1 VATIHASEAKE
12 NPVPAK
18 SRPRHTPLLLFGRN
32 FFKHP
37 RMLGSVIPSSRFLI
51 NQVLEPVDWDKA
63 RVLVEFGPGVG
74 TITNQILKRMNPSAR
89 LIAIEMNQDF
99 VKYLRESIHDP
110 RFEVVNGSAA
120 DIGTVLAERGLAS
133 ADYVFSGIPFSTM
146 PEEVRAS
153 IVQST
158 ADAVSKDGAFV
169 VYQFSPK
176 VRSYLERAFGSVET
190 SFEPLNVPPAQI
202 FVCRPQRN
210 GRHR

>member
-1 VATIHASEAKE
+1 MPSKSRSRH
-12 NPVPAK
+12 NPV
-18 SRPRHTPLLLFGRN
+18 LLFGRN
-32 FFKHP
+32 FLKHP

-51 NQVLEPVDWDKA
+51 QQVLAPVDWNRA

-74 TITNQILKRMNPSAR
+74 TITKDILKKMHPQAR

-99 VKYLRESIHDP
+99 VGYLRETIHDP

-120 DIGTVLAERGLAS
+120 DIGTVLADRGLGS

-146 PEEVRAS
+146 PEDVRVS

-176 VRSYLERAFGSVET
+176 VRSYLERAFASVDVG
-190 SFEPLNVPPAQI
+190 FQALNVPPAQV
-202 FVCRPQRN
+202 FVCRPHRN
-210 GRHR
+210 GNGRGK

>member
-1 VATIHASEAKE
+1 M
-12 NPVPAK
+12 PAK
-18 SRPRHTPLLLFGRN
+18 SRARHTPLLLFGRN
-32 FFKHP
+32 FLKHP

-51 NQVLEPVDWDKA
+51 NQVLEPVDWAKA

-74 TITNQILKRMNPSAR
+74 TITTEILKRMNPSAR

-120 DIGTVLAERGLAS
+120 DIGKVLAERGLAS

-146 PEEVRAS
+146 PEEVRVS

-158 ADAVSKDGAFV
+158 ADAVSSDGAFV

-176 VRSYLERAFGSVET
+176 VRGYLERAFGSVET
-190 SFEPLNVPPAQI
+190 GFQPLNVPPAQI
-202 FVCRPQRN
+202 FVCRPRRN
-210 GRHR
+210 GKH

>member
-1 VATIHASEAKE
+1 M
-12 NPVPAK
+12 PAK
-18 SRPRHTPLLLFGRN
+18 SRSRHTPLLLFGRN

-51 NQVLEPVDWDKA
+51 NQVLEPVDWARA

-74 TITNQILKRMNPSAR
+74 TITTEILKRMNPSAR
-89 LIAIEMNQDF
+89 LIVIEMNQDF

-146 PEEVRAS
+146 PEEVRTS

-158 ADAVSKDGAFV
+158 ADAVSRDGAFV

-176 VRSYLERAFGSVET
+176 VRGYLERAFGSVKT
-190 SFEPLNVPPAQI
+190 SFQPLNVPPAQI
-202 FVCRPQRN
+202 FVCRPHRN
-210 GRHR
+210 GKH

>member
-1 VATIHASEAKE
+1 M
-12 NPVPAK
+12 PAK
-18 SRPRHTPLLLFGRN
+18 SRPRHLPLLLFGRN
-32 FFKHP
+32 FLKHP

-51 NQVLEPVDWDKA
+51 NQVLEPVDWVKA

-74 TITNQILKRMNPSAR
+74 TITTEILKRMSPSAR
-89 LIAIEMNQDF
+89 LIVIEMNQDF

-120 DIGTVLAERGLAS
+120 DIGAVLAERGLGS

-158 ADAVSKDGAFV
+158 ADAVSRDGAFV

-176 VRSYLERAFGSVET
+176 VRGYLERAFASVET
-190 SFEPLNVPPAQI
+190 GFQPLNVPPAQI
-202 FVCRPQRN
+202 FVCRPHRN
-210 GRHR
+210 GKKH